1 MLFRKTPDP
10 DKIYIKDSERLQFAD
25 QAMAMCVQCLRSQ
38 IQNVPN
44 MNDTAVQRLLQDIFR
59 SYQRVQKHEASKE
72 STFASMLTEV
82 YKKMKKGKVSFWLV

>member
-1 MLFRKTPDP
+1 
-10 DKIYIKDSERLQFAD
+10 
-25 QAMAMCVQCLRSQ
+25 MCVQCLRSQ